1 MGGRFNKPQAEPLAW
16 MVVLVDDR
24 PACFSA
30 PAWELF
36 LTGVQTE
43 AMGDKAMR
51 KRLERGWMPRYCE
64 SCTPEHRAAM
74 SAAGRCEPL
83 KGFEHG

>member
-1 MGGRFNKPQAEPLAW
+1 
-16 MVVLVDDR
+16 MVVLADEC
-24 PACFSA
+24 PPCFTA
-30 PAWELF
+30 EAWQTF
-36 LTGVQTE
+36 LRGVQLE
-43 AMGDKAMR
+43 AIGDKAMR
-51 KRLERGWMPRYCE
+51 RRLERGWMPRYCE